1 MASNPFDQFDNQGDD
16 SSVKANPFDMFDE
29 KDLTAGRVGELIT
42 RGMMPVTTGAAAG
55 AVAGAPVGMSAPL
68 ALVGSLAVPIG
79 DALNTVV
86 NELSKGN
93 TAVEN
98 YIRGLVGVEQTAQPV
113 QLPMV
118 SGMVSRGMENIGLG
132 AQPTSTTERVI
143 ESAAGGLG
151 GAGTQLAGLSRLAQE
166 GASTVT
172 REVAKQLG
180 TAPVTQLAVSAPAAA
195 TAQYVTEE
203 TESPLAGQAAAFG
216 VGALAGVRPRRTE
229 GFPSSEQLSMESS
242 ALFQKAKEANV
253 VFKPEKFTKKMQ
265 DIGSELRA
273 EGYSP
278 KGYPKVAAA
287 LEEMQNT
294 TTPKD
299 FTELQTLRKMIQNAQ
314 ASIEPSEKRL
324 GSILKEK
331 FDDYV
336 STAPKDDVALGTK
349 EGVDAWKQARETYT
363 RLMKS
368 EVFGDMLENAQ
379 LDRSKFTQ
387 SGAENSM
394 AQQLRSLAKNDK
406 KMRMFTAEEQKAIK
420 QAAKGDTTQNLLKFY
435 GRFAPT
441 SPVGG
446 LFAGGATVAEP
457 TIGVPFGL
465 GAMGSRAAATR
476 LRQQSIED
484 LIAQMRL
491 GRPAE
496 ITPRTALSPLTG
508 MRGLLSTQD
517 ATRQFI
523 EQENPLGF

>member
-1 MASNPFDQFDNQGDD
+1 
-16 SSVKANPFDMFDE
+16 
-29 KDLTAGRVGELIT
+29 
-42 RGMMPVTTGAAAG
+42 
-55 AVAGAPVGMSAPL
+55 
-68 ALVGSLAVPIG
+68 
-79 DALNTVV
+79 
-86 NELSKGN
+86 
-93 TAVEN
+93 
-98 YIRGLVGVEQTAQPV
+98 
-113 QLPMV
+113 
-118 SGMVSRGMENIGLG
+118 
-132 AQPTSTTERVI
+132 
-143 ESAAGGLG
+143 
-151 GAGTQLAGLSRLAQE
+151 
-166 GASTVT
+166 
-172 REVAKQLG
+172 
-180 TAPVTQLAVSAPAAA
+180 
-195 TAQYVTEE
+195 
-203 TESPLAGQAAAFG
+203 
-216 VGALAGVRPRRTE
+216 
-229 GFPSSEQLSMESS
+229 
-242 ALFQKAKEANV
+242 
-253 VFKPEKFTKKMQ
+253 
-265 DIGSELRA
+265 
-273 EGYSP
+273 
-278 KGYPKVAAA
+278 
-287 LEEMQNT
+287 
-294 TTPKD
+294 
-299 FTELQTLRKMIQNAQ
+299 MIQNAQ